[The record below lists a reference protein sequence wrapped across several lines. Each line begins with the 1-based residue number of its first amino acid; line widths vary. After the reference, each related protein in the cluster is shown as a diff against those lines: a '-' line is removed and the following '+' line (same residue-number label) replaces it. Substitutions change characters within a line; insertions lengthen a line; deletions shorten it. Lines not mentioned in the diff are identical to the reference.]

1 MVKVNNIASA
11 LAQYERAILID
22 HNEYALSN
30 KVLCLNKLKNYQQA
44 VSTAAEGIKKII
56 RFNVGTAGAKV

>member
-1 MVKVNNIASA
+1 VKINNIPSA

-30 KVLCLNKLKNYQQA
+30 KVLCLNKNKEFQQA
-44 VSTAAEGIKKII
+44 ISTAA
-56 RFNVGTAGAKV
+56 

>member
-1 MVKVNNIASA
+1 VKVNNIASA

-22 HNEYALSN
+22 HNEYAPN